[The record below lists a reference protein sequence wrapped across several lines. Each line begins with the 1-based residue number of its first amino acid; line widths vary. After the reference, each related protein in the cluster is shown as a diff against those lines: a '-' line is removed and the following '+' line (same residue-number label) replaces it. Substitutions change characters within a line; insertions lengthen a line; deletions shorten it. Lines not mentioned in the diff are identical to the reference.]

1 MEVPL
6 EEAVMTAMIIA
17 QDGLDQ
23 VTVMVNMQVTCKLTA
38 RNPVGYVEAPLE
50 VEVALTKVEAVLD
63 GLDQDIAMVNML
75 ST

>member
-1 MEVPL
+1 MEAPL

-17 QDGLDQ
+17 QDGQDQ
-23 VTVMVNMQVTCKLTA
+23 VTAMVNMQVTCKLTA
-38 RNPVGYVEAPLE
+38 RNPVDYVEAPLE

-75 ST
+75 NT

>member
-6 EEAVMTAMIIA
+6 EEAVMTAMIIV
-17 QDGLDQ
+17 QDGQVQ
-23 VTVMVNMQVTCKLTA
+23 VTAMVNMQVTCKLTA
-38 RNPVGYVEAPLE
+38 RNPVDYVKAPLE